1 MKHVE
6 FPGGEK
12 VPALGLGTWKMGVGD
27 ADEAAQLRALM
38 VGIGKGMTLIDTAEM
53 YGDGRSEQLVAKAIE
68 GQRDRIFVVSKVLPG
83 NASRKGTIKACENSL
98 KNLNTTFIDLY
109 LLHWRGT
116 YPLAETFA
124 GFEDLKAAGKI
135 RHYGVSNFDV
145 DDLDELAAEVPEAQC
160 AANQVQYNLS
170 DRGIEWDL
178 YPRCQKDGVAMMA
191 YCPLGQGRLIN
202 NAGLGA
208 IAQKHGVTNAA
219 IALAFTLRLPGMI
232 SIPKSSHE
240 KRVLENAAAA
250 DLVLDAEDLAA
261 LDKLFPPPRK
271 KRSLAMT

>member
-1 MKHVE
+1 MKYVE
-6 FPGGEK
+6 LPGGEK

-27 ADEAAQLRALM
+27 ADEAAQLRALL

-68 GQRDRIFVVSKVLPG
+68 GQRDRVFVVSKVLPG
-83 NASRKGTIKACENSL
+83 NASRKGTLKACENSL
-98 KNLNTTFIDLY
+98 RNLKTEFIDLY

-116 YPLAETFA
+116 FPLAETFA
-124 GFEDLKAAGKI
+124 AFEELKAAGKI

-145 DDLDELAAEVPEAQC
+145 DDLDELAEQVPDARC

-170 DRGIEWDL
+170 DRGIEFDL
-178 YPRCQKDGVAMMA
+178 YPRCQKDGVAVMA
-191 YCPLGQGRLIN
+191 YCPLGQGRLISN
-202 NAGLGA
+202 PGLGA

-240 KRVLENAAAA
+240 KRVLDNAAAA
-250 DLVLDAEDLAA
+250 DLILDDEDLAV
-261 LDKLFPPPRK
+261 LDKIFPPPRK
-271 KRSLAMT
+271 KRSLAMS

>member
-53 YGDGRSEQLVAKAIE
+53 YGDGRSEQLLAKAIE

-124 GFEDLKAAGKI
+124 AFEDLKAAGKI

-145 DDLDELAAEVPEAQC
+145 DDLDELAAEVPEARC

-178 YPRCQKDGVAMMA
+178 YPRCQKDGVAVMA
-191 YCPLGQGRLIN
+191 YCPLGQGRLIG
-202 NAGLGA
+202 NAGLGT

-250 DLVLDAEDLAA
+250 DLVLDAEDMAA

>member
-1 MKHVE
+1 MKYVE

-38 VGIGKGMTLIDTAEM
+38 VGIGQGMTLIDTAEM
-53 YGDGRSEQLVAKAIE
+53 YGDGRSEQLVAKATE
-68 GQRDRIFVVSKVLPG
+68 GQRDRVFVVSKVLPG
-83 NASRKGTIKACENSL
+83 NASRKGTLKACENSL
-98 KNLNTTFIDLY
+98 KNLKTDFLDLY

-124 GFEDLKAAGKI
+124 AFEELKAAGKI

-145 DDLDELAAEVPEAQC
+145 DDLDELAEEVPEARC

-170 DRGIEWDL
+170 DRGIEFDL
-178 YPRCQKDGVAMMA
+178 HPRCQKDGLAVMA
-191 YCPLGQGRLIN
+191 YCPLGQGRLTGN
-202 NAGLGA
+202 PGLGA
-208 IAQKHGVTNAA
+208 IARKHGVTNAA

-250 DLVLDAEDLAA
+250 DLVLDGEDLAA
-261 LDKLFPPPRK
+261 LDKAFPPPRR
-271 KRSLAMT
+271 KRPLAIT

>member
-1 MKHVE
+1 MKYVE
-6 FPGGEK
+6 LASGEK

-27 ADEAAQLRALM
+27 SDEAAQLRALM
-38 VGIGKGMTLIDTAEM
+38 VGIGQGMTLIDTAEM

-68 GQRDRIFVVSKVLPG
+68 GQRHRVFVVSKVLPG
-83 NASRKGTIKACENSL
+83 NASRKGTLKACEASL
-98 KNLNTTFIDLY
+98 KNLKVDFLDLY
-109 LLHWRGT
+109 LLHWRGQF
-116 YPLAETFA
+116 PLAETFA
-124 GFEDLKAAGKI
+124 AFEELKAAGKI

-145 DDLDELAAEVPEAQC
+145 DDMEELNKLVPGNAC

-170 DRGIEWDL
+170 DRGIEFDL
-178 YPRCQKDGVAMMA
+178 HPRCQKDEIAVMA

-202 NAGLGA
+202 TPG
-208 IAQKHGVTNAA
+208 IAPIAKKHNVTNSA

-250 DLVLDAEDLAA
+250 DLVLDDEDLAG
-261 LDKLFPPPRK
+261 LDKIFPPPRK
-271 KRSLAMT
+271 KRPLAMS